1 MDKPKIKLSPEDSA
15 KPKIRLS
22 SEPKA
27 SDGHT
32 VRIRRR
38 HNSAQNWLHELI
50 KILAVLGIAAA
61 LFYYY
66 VLVPEERPTGNRAAQ
81 AMCGWELSAWKSY
94 QADRPRFNFHELSDD
109 QKRRVIIYGMN
120 QDFLIRTNF
129 LWSAATNREIVIVC
143 QRRYDN
149 VPTPA
154 PWNLFHNTPA
164 HAVGYSD
171 GTTGLISPEEF
182 DSLFVYGLTSVWTLA
197 TNADASFKIFKQ

>member
-1 MDKPKIKLSPEDSA
+1 MDKPKIKLSPEDSGQ
-15 KPKIRLS
+15 PKIRLS
-22 SEPKA
+22 SEPKV

-38 HNSAQNWLHELI
+38 HNSAQNWLRELV
-50 KILAVLGIAAA
+50 KILAVLGVAAA
-61 LFYYY
+61 VLYYY
-66 VLVPEERPTGNRAAQ
+66 VLVPEERPTGNRAAL
-81 AMCGWELSAWKSY
+81 AMCGWELSTWQSY
-94 QADRPRFNFHELSDD
+94 QANRPGFDFHQLTDD

-171 GTTGLISPEEF
+171 GTTALISPAEF
-182 DSLFVYGLTSVWTLA
+182 DSLFIYGLTSVWGLA